1 MSLDVWMVVGRSHF
15 KNQQLLTLNMVIF
28 FVLAAAGFRWGFF
41 LFDFIVGCHGKA
53 ISSLAP
59 LLTPPTHTRQ

>member
-1 MSLDVWMVVGRSHF
+1 MSLGVWVEGRSHF

-41 LFDFIVGCHGKA
+41 SFFFDFIVGCCGEA
-53 ISSLAP
+53 IKFTGPSANP
-59 LLTPPTHTRQ
+59 AHTRQ